1 VYVEV
6 LRVVLSGCWTGL
18 WSCGGS
24 STQPEQKRKEKSD
37 KKYHRSLSKK
47 RLKNWTMTMMTMTND
62 HDVKKKRKK
71 W

>member
-6 LRVVLSGCWTGL
+6 LRVLCCLGAGLDYMEL
-18 WSCGGS
+18 WSCGAVDCGGS

-47 RLKNWTMTMMTMTND
+47 RLKNWTIGP
-62 HDVKKKRKK
+62 
-71 W
+71 